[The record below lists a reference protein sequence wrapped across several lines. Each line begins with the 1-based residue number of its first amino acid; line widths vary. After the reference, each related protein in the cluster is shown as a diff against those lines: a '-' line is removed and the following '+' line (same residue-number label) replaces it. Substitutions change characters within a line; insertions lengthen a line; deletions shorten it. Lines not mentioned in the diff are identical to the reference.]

1 MKLDYELEKNN
12 VVELADCYFY
22 IVDEEKAKSL
32 MLKFIKNN
40 PDEDEPY
47 QCMQN
52 WYIYDSPDI
61 NKLAEVIDLAERN
74 EHILNMFFF
83 IIIFHSKIGI
93 FNIST
98 IFIYTKTNIKNDVY
112 IT

>member
-1 MKLDYELEKNN
+1 M
-12 VVELADCYFY
+12 VELADCYFH
-22 IVDEEKAKSL
+22 IGDEEKAKSL

-61 NKLAEVIDLAERN
+61 NKLAEVIDLAEKN
-74 EHILNMFFF
+74 WHILITDFGYDILVKFFDRVGD
-83 IIIFHSKIGI
+83 INNKKKYQKYYDEWKK
-93 FNIST
+93 NRTT
-98 IFIYTKTNIKNDVY
+98 IEF
-112 IT
+112 